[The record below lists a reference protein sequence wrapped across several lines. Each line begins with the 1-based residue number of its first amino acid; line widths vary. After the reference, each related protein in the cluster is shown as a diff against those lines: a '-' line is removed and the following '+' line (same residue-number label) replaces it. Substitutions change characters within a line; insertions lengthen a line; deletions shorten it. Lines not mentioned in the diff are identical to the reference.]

1 VVNPSGCARRRIV
14 PAYPAIDAHLLCSD
28 SSTAQLPSPHS
39 LQTPLRCQKRR
50 RAFVLAPKGGWNRT
64 ERPCGRR
71 FRRGRRPAPSSRCWV
86 ASSHSR
92 PNGTGDAHSLPNQQ
106 ARAGWRPSGV
116 GPSAQPARWAGTWLA
131 WPRRH
136 RGPRRSTSPWRLSS
150 PPGNRDSH
158 FVLSG
163 TSGGRRSDS
172 RRRREIAHQ
181 RPQLRT
187 PFSSASHL
195 GDRVLRPPHRVA
207 RFFRVAE
214 HARRARPAAAGP
226 RATPMPT
233 SSPWSRPLQSRP
245 GAAFLAAPAAG
256 RSTGLN
262 GLTGNP
268 TGVGCARRAGRPLV
282 FAAAHTGS
290 TPLGRRATR
299 RGSAER
305 SAPHASLS
313 LSTGPPG
320 GRLRR
325 KPENGRVLLRLGVGC
340 AVQFARIDGRKT
352 GTGPESQ
359 VQSSFDFL
367 TEVQP

>member
-1 VVNPSGCARRRIV
+1 MVHPSGCARRRIV

-39 LQTPLRCQKRR
+39 LQTPLR
-50 RAFVLAPKGGWNRT
+50 F
-64 ERPCGRR
+64 
-71 FRRGRRPAPSSRCWV
+71 
-86 ASSHSR
+86 R

-116 GPSAQPARWAGTWLA
+116 GPSAQPARRAGTWLA
-131 WPRRH
+131 WPPATAAPAAPH
-136 RGPRRSTSPWRLSS
+136 
-150 PPGNRDSH
+150 PPGDFRRRLVMEIRTSCSAALRVAAARIPAGGGRSLISGH
-158 FVLSG
+158 SSAPHSPVLRTWEIGCFTHPTAWLAFSASRNTLAAQDRLPPG
-163 TSGGRRSDS
+163 RGQRPCPRLRLGHGRRS
-172 RRRREIAHQ
+172 
-181 RPQLRT
+181 
-187 PFSSASHL
+187 L
-195 GDRVLRPPHRVA
+195 GPAPHFWPHR
-207 RFFRVAE
+207 RLD
-214 HARRARPAAAGP
+214 AAW
-226 RATPMPT
+226 RLC
-233 SSPWSRPLQSRP
+233 S
-245 GAAFLAAPAAG
+245 AG

-299 RGSAER
+299 LGSAER